1 MVILIEAVIAAS
13 HGSPLKG
20 PKFMSDHNRHQDE
33 RLPEFF
39 LPPAVNGYHIDP
51 GVRDVAQRLWPWA
64 WNYIG
69 THLADHAG
77 AAEVAE
83 LVAYRISR
91 HIKNHPGEV
100 RSIVA
105 LYYTATANLIRSIK
119 SRDGRVDYRGLGQDL
134 EILTTAQEPD
144 WRQEVE
150 LWILAEEIG
159 QHFEP
164 DIREMFYL
172 RLLELGWEE
181 IGKLQGLT
189 AGQARLRF
197 RRALEKLP
205 QEIIDCLL
213 PDTEERARRAPQTPK
228 RGLT

>member
-1 MVILIEAVIAAS
+1 MLIEAVVAAS
-13 HGSPLKG
+13 LGSPIER
-20 PKFMSDHNRHQDE
+20 PNFMSDHDRHHDV
-33 RLPEFF
+33 RPPEFY
-39 LPPAVNGYHIDP
+39 LPPAVKGHPIDP
-51 GVRDVAQRLWPWA
+51 DVRDVAERLWPWA

-77 AAEVAE
+77 AAELAE
-83 LVAYRISR
+83 LVAFRISR
-91 HIKNHPGEV
+91 HLKSHPGEV
-100 RSIVA
+100 RSVVA

-119 SRDGRVDYRGLGQDL
+119 SRDGRIDYRGLGQDL
-134 EILTTAQEPD
+134 ELLATAQEPD

-159 QHFEP
+159 HHF
-164 DIREMFYL
+164 DAAIREMFYL
-172 RLLELGWEE
+172 RLLEWGWED

-205 QEIIDCLL
+205 KEILECLL
-213 PDTEERARRAPQTPK
+213 PDTEERDRRAPQTPE
-228 RGLT
+228 RGRT

>member
-1 MVILIEAVIAAS
+1 
-13 HGSPLKG
+13 
-20 PKFMSDHNRHQDE
+20 MSDYNRHQDE
-33 RLPEFF
+33 RLPAFF
-39 LPPAVNGYHIDP
+39 LPPAVKGHAIDP

-69 THLADHAG
+69 IHLADYAG

-83 LVAYRISR
+83 LVAYRLSR
-91 HIKNHPGEV
+91 HLKSHPGEV

-119 SRDGRVDYRGLGQDL
+119 SHDGRIDYRGLGQDL
-134 EILTTAQEPD
+134 DILATAHEPD
-144 WRQEVE
+144 WQQEVE

-159 QHFEP
+159 QHFEA

-181 IGKLQGLT
+181 IGKLKGLT

-197 RRALEKLP
+197 HRALEKLP
-205 QEIIDCLL
+205 REILECLL
-213 PDTEERARRAPQTPK
+213 PDLEERGKRAPQTPE
-228 RGLT
+228 RGRT

>member
-1 MVILIEAVIAAS
+1 
-13 HGSPLKG
+13 
-20 PKFMSDHNRHQDE
+20 MSDYDRHQDE
-33 RLPEFF
+33 RLPEFY
-39 LPPAVNGYHIDP
+39 LPPAVKGHAIDP

-69 THLADHAG
+69 IHLVDYAG

-83 LVAYRISR
+83 LVAYRLSR
-91 HIKNHPGEV
+91 HLKSHPGEV

-119 SRDGRVDYRGLGQDL
+119 SHDGRIDYRGLGQDL
-134 EILTTAQEPD
+134 EILVTAQEPD
-144 WRQEVE
+144 WQQEVE

-159 QHFEP
+159 QHFEA

-172 RLLELGWEE
+172 RLLELGWED

-205 QEIIDCLL
+205 REIIECLL
-213 PDTEERARRAPQTPK
+213 PAIDERDRRAPQTPK
-228 RGLT
+228 RGRT

>member
-1 MVILIEAVIAAS
+1 
-13 HGSPLKG
+13 
-20 PKFMSDHNRHQDE
+20 MSDHSRHQDE
-33 RLPEFF
+33 RLPDFY
-39 LPPAVNGYHIDP
+39 LPPAVKGHQIDP
-51 GVRDVAQRLWPWA
+51 GVRAVAQRLWPWA

-69 THLADHAG
+69 VHLSDHAG

-83 LVAYRISR
+83 LVAYRLSR
-91 HIKNHPGEV
+91 HLKGHPGEV

-119 SRDGRVDYRGLGQDL
+119 SHDGRIDYRGLGQDL
-134 EILTTAQEPD
+134 EILATAQQPD

-150 LWILAEEIG
+150 LWIFAEEIG
-159 QHFEP
+159 QHFEI

-172 RLLELGWEE
+172 RLLDLGWEE

-205 QEIIDCLL
+205 KEILACLL
-213 PDTEERARRAPQTPK
+213 SDVEERDTRAPQTPE
-228 RGLT
+228 RGRT